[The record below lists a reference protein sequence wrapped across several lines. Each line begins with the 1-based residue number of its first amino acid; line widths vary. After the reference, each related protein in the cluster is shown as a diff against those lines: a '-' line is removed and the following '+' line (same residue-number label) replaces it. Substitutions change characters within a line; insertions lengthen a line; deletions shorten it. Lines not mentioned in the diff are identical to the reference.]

1 MHNAL
6 AKFEGFTRYVYQS
19 RPQMSFSLGMY
30 YELSDLLQEI
40 SDGEGDIATYD
51 RDILLPMR
59 LAIKKGLGEILQL
72 HG

>member
-1 MHNAL
+1 
-6 AKFEGFTRYVYQS
+6 
-19 RPQMSFSLGMY
+19 MSFSLGMY

-51 RDILLPMR
+51 RDILLHMR
-59 LAIKKGLGEILQL
+59 LAREILQL